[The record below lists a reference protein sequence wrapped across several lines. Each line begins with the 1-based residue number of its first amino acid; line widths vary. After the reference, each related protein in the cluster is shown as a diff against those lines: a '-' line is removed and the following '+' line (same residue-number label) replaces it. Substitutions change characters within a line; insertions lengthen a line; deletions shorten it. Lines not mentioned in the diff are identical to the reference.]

1 MLRVHLAGARKCS
14 AAMLLQLAA
23 VAWYRVQA
31 LALRVVL
38 DGSCSLHG
46 VLVGGSAVA
55 RVSGSFGAAVYV
67 CGCCFFAQD
76 LPFLSFELQ
85 P

>member
-1 MLRVHLAGARKCS
+1 M
-14 AAMLLQLAA
+14 
-23 VAWYRVQA
+23 
-31 LALRVVL
+31 
-38 DGSCSLHG
+38 DSCSLHG

-76 LPFLSFELQ
+76 LPFLSLELQ